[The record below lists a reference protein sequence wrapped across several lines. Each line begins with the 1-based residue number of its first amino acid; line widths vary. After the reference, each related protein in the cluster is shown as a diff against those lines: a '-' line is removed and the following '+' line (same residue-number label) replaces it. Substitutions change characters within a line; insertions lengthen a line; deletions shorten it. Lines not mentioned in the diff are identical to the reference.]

1 MLRNFNKKRENGLE
15 VHYFFDEFF
24 FCSSIFII
32 TTLHIQTHIHSIY
45 IYIHMTYLVVNA
57 DLCYLRFDSGFA

>member
-45 IYIHMTYLVVNA
+45 IYIYTYDVSS
-57 DLCYLRFDSGFA
+57 R

>member
-15 VHYFFDEFF
+15 VHFFDEFF
-24 FCSSIFII
+24 FCLSIFII

-45 IYIHMTYLVVNA
+45 IYTYDVSS
-57 DLCYLRFDSGFA
+57 R